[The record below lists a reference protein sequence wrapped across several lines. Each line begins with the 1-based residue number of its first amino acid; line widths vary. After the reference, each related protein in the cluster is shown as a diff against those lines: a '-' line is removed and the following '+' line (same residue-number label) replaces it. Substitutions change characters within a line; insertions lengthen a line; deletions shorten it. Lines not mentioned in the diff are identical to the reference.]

1 MQFEEKT
8 VENKSAMM
16 ITVLKLLMK
25 ITFSQ
30 KRNAVGKGFSRYNAN
45 FFFFFRCNI
54 PVNVISCPLFVLNYT
69 TNNLKKKKKLHLQKL
84 IWKCIN

>member
-45 FFFFFRCNI
+45 FFF
-54 PVNVISCPLFVLNYT
+54 LF
-69 TNNLKKKKKLHLQKL
+69 
-84 IWKCIN
+84 